1 MVAKFFFVGLALTP
15 STFNFHLTLMCI
27 DAMVTLL
34 PDHEILEILLT
45 G

>member
-27 DAMVTLL
+27 DAMVTLS
-34 PDHEILEILLT
+34 
-45 G
+45 